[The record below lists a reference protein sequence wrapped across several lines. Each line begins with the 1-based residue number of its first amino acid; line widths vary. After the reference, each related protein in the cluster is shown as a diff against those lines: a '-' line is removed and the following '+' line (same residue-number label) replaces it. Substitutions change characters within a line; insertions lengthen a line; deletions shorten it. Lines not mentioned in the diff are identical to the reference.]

1 MPNKIAPTTEEAK
14 ELFKK
19 HPSKKLKD
27 WANEWGVSVERVRQ
41 IKVEAGI
48 KPMSEIDY
56 DIVEIII
63 EKIKHEGYTYTQR
76 DTYKNT
82 PIGFDR
88 FKTWCIKD
96 PSIKEEVD
104 KAREHYLS
112 SDKDEK
118 KCYRCEKVL
127 PISEYDKSQKYK
139 DGLNRYFKTCHTY
152 ILDNKDEEKKKTCL
166 MCKKT
171 LSQSS
176 FDKSRTFKDG
186 LTVFCKKCKSNE
198 RRSKRALTQNLNL

>member
-1 MPNKIAPTTEEAK
+1 M
-14 ELFKK
+14 
-19 HPSKKLKD
+19 
-27 WANEWGVSVERVRQ
+27 
-41 IKVEAGI
+41 
-48 KPMSEIDY
+48 
-56 DIVEIII
+56 
-63 EKIKHEGYTYTQR
+63 
-76 DTYKNT
+76 
-82 PIGFDR
+82 
-88 FKTWCIKD
+88 
-96 PSIKEEVD
+96 
-104 KAREHYLS
+104 
-112 SDKDEK
+112 
-118 KCYRCEKVL
+118 L

-139 DGLNRYFKTCHTY
+139 DGLNRYCKTCHTY